1 MNGPLTGVR
10 VLALSHAQAGPYG
23 SMLLADMGAEVIKI
37 EPPPHGDMGRAFG
50 GPSHKGESY
59 YFLAYN
65 RGKKSLVLDL
75 RTGLGKKAFYDLVK
89 VSDVV
94 WDNYRAGAMERL
106 GADYETLRVINPRI
120 ICSSISGFGV
130 KGPYRDLPAFDIIAQ
145 GMSGIMSITGEPD
158 GPPLRAGPAIGDFAT
173 GMFAVMGV
181 CAALAQREKTGK
193 GQKVDVSL
201 LDSCISLMSYQL
213 SYYFCSGQVPGR
225 LGSGHLSLI
234 PYNSYKT
241 KDGYITIGIS
251 WPRVARTLGL
261 DWVIDDPRFDTREA
275 RWEHREELE
284 RIFSK
289 RLLDG
294 TSEEWL
300 KLMRDDDVA
309 AGPVNTVDQ
318 AAADPQVRENHMVLN
333 IEHPLGGEIK
343 LAGNPIKM
351 PGSIEEQYLPP
362 PTLGQ
367 HNDEVLRGLLGYS
380 ERTVSRMKKQ
390 EQAHAAGLQTHLH
403 KLK

>member
-1 MNGPLTGVR
+1 
-10 VLALSHAQAGPYG
+10 
-23 SMLLADMGAEVIKI
+23 
-37 EPPPHGDMGRAFG
+37 
-50 GPSHKGESY
+50 
-59 YFLAYN
+59 
-65 RGKKSLVLDL
+65 
-75 RTGLGKKAFYDLVK
+75 
-89 VSDVV
+89 
-94 WDNYRAGAMERL
+94 
-106 GADYETLRVINPRI
+106 
-120 ICSSISGFGV
+120 
-130 KGPYRDLPAFDIIAQ
+130 
-145 GMSGIMSITGEPD
+145 
-158 GPPLRAGPAIGDFAT
+158 
-173 GMFAVMGV
+173 MGV
-181 CAALAQREKTGK
+181 CAAWYNVRRTAGH
-193 GQKVDVSL
+193 KVNVFFS
-201 LDSCISLMSYQL
+201 SCISLMSYQL

-284 RIFSK
+284 RIFSE

-318 AAADPQVRENHMVLN
+318 AAADPQVKENHMVLN

-362 PTLGQ
+362 PTMGQ

-390 EQAHAAGLQTHLH
+390 EQAHAAELQTHLH

>member
-1 MNGPLTGVR
+1 MNGPLSGVR

-173 GMFAVMGV
+173 GMFAAMGV
-181 CAALAQREKTGK
+181 CAALVQREKTGK

-261 DWVIDDPRFDTREA
+261 DWVIDDPRFDTRET

-284 RIFSK
+284 KIFSE
-289 RLLDG
+289 RLLNG
-294 TSEEWL
+294 MSEEWL

-309 AGPVNTVDQ
+309 AGPINTVGQ
-318 AAADPQVRENHMVLN
+318 AAADPQVRENRMVLN